1 MKKGQKRQKV
11 LLLISLSN
19 NLGGAQIR
27 YVSLFEELEKR
38 GDSYVF
44 VINQL
49 LCSLYRKAG
58 YLKDLAN
65 VYIVEDDRVSEVL
78 TQKAP
83 IENKTSKTVN
93 TPRKLLWSRQ
103 IIRFSRTFITFCKLE
118 FRLLFLFRQLK
129 PDYVYAIWMGGM
141 LAWPLKYVFKFR
153 FVYAYMDS
161 GFSSIYS
168 KWSMP
173 LKNEHLPLL
182 HADKIDFLSQSLA
195 NEVQDRVDVRLD
207 QISVSPNSFKIYDQF
222 FPDSIKE
229 NSVVFCS
236 RLEPIKNPLL
246 YLKAVLLY
254 NQNHVIGESEK
265 VKFYLLGDGPDF
277 EKAETFKR
285 EHNLWNVE
293 MPGFVPYP
301 QEYFKKSKIFVSI
314 QQSNNYPSQS
324 LLEAM
329 ACGNAIIASDVG
341 ETRKLVDDKVGLLV
355 ELNAQALANA
365 FEQVLANQV
374 LQTTMALE
382 ARQRVLE
389 NHNVEK
395 FLEYFQ
401 SLQVDV

>member
-1 MKKGQKRQKV
+1 
-11 LLLISLSN
+11 
-19 NLGGAQIR
+19 
-27 YVSLFEELEKR
+27 
-38 GDSYVF
+38 
-44 VINQL
+44 
-49 LCSLYRKAG
+49 
-58 YLKDLAN
+58 
-65 VYIVEDDRVSEVL
+65 
-78 TQKAP
+78 
-83 IENKTSKTVN
+83 
-93 TPRKLLWSRQ
+93 
-103 IIRFSRTFITFCKLE
+103 
-118 FRLLFLFRQLK
+118 
-129 PDYVYAIWMGGM
+129 
-141 LAWPLKYVFKFR
+141 
-153 FVYAYMDS
+153 
-161 GFSSIYS
+161 
-168 KWSMP
+168 
-173 LKNEHLPLL
+173 
-182 HADKIDFLSQSLA
+182 
-195 NEVQDRVDVRLD
+195 
-207 QISVSPNSFKIYDQF
+207 
-222 FPDSIKE
+222 
-229 NSVVFCS
+229 
-236 RLEPIKNPLL
+236 
-246 YLKAVLLY
+246 
-254 NQNHVIGESEK
+254 VIGESEK

-293 MPGFVPYP
+293 MPGFVSYP